1 MLDVVVLT
9 YLNLN
14 NSGCDTSYIRSNF
27 KIHAT
32 AENPISGIAPS
43 VVQENF
49 ALRTDVPFAAQG
61 PGDSGVQVLFWGSIG
76 LGRHDCKQ
84 QKNIFGQGK
93 NRVEVWCPSPSK
105 SERQTEF
112 SQLSGILDEKWISSR
127 LIHAQKTLGE
137 ICVFKYFIDHWLGRH
152 NTGFKIAC
160 KLLDRFSP
168 AQRNHHERPRIDMM
182 YDVSD
187 PDIFKFKYVRQRRP
201 ISNT

>member
-61 PGDSGVQVLFWGSIG
+61 PGDSGVQVLFGEVLDLAGMTANNKKTFSGRVKIG
-76 LGRHDCKQ
+76 WRCGA
-84 QKNIFGQGK
+84 
-93 NRVEVWCPSPSK
+93 RVLRK
-105 SERQTEF
+105 
-112 SQLSGILDEKWISSR
+112 
-127 LIHAQKTLGE
+127 
-137 ICVFKYFIDHWLGRH
+137 
-152 NTGFKIAC
+152 
-160 KLLDRFSP
+160 
-168 AQRNHHERPRIDMM
+168 
-182 YDVSD
+182 VSD
-187 PDIFKFKYVRQRRP
+187 KLNFHNYLGFQTKNESVLD
-201 ISNT
+201 

>member
-93 NRVEVWCPSPSK
+93 NRVGCGARV
-105 SERQTEF
+105 
-112 SQLSGILDEKWISSR
+112 L
-127 LIHAQKTLGE
+127 QK
-137 ICVFKYFIDHWLGRH
+137 
-152 NTGFKIAC
+152 
-160 KLLDRFSP
+160 
-168 AQRNHHERPRIDMM
+168 
-182 YDVSD
+182 VSD
-187 PDIFKFKYVRQRRP
+187 KLNFHNYLVF
-201 ISNT
+201 